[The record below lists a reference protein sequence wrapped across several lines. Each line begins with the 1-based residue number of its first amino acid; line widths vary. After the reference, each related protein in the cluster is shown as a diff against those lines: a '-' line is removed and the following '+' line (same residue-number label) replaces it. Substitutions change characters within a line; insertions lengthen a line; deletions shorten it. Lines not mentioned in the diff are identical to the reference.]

1 MIKNTYWNHNGRFQ
15 MYVEELD
22 ALIPDAGEVNEPRK
36 NKALEKF
43 RVASNCYYD
52 LYNNGL
58 CNRASEFRRVF
69 GIPSTKYWEKVGR
82 YSRFLD
88 ELYDQTEEVMDEII
102 LNAVKEQRFHFD
114 SDFEKL

>member
-1 MIKNTYWNHNGRFQ
+1 MKENTYWNNNGRFQ
-15 MYVEELD
+15 MYVKELD

-58 CNRASEFRRVF
+58 CNRASEFRQVF
-69 GIPSTKYWEKVGR
+69 GIPSTKYRERVGR
-82 YSRFLD
+82 YLD
-88 ELYDQTEEVMDEII
+88 FVEEMYDLTEQAMDEII
-102 LNAVKEQRFHFD
+102 INAVKEQKLN
-114 SDFEKL
+114 FEM